1 MFKDIQPQ
9 PKKYKILQSIKNIIE
24 LFSALTLTLS
34 NGQRVGGGNISPPV
48 HRCSGLKPESSRKL

>member
-24 LFSALTLTLS
+24 LFSVLALTLS
-34 NGQRVGGGNISPPV
+34 NGQRVGGGEGGEHFTPCP
-48 HRCSGLKPESSRKL
+48 